1 MAEYSRVNRP
11 VAEAGAFYNR
21 LAPWYDLLA
30 ASEKKFIKA
39 GVELLNPQPDDKIL
53 EIGSGTGFA
62 QSLIGGNITAGYSIG
77 LDLSLEMGKLSLKRI
92 RNAGLTDN
100 VGLVCSD
107 TLPIPLSRGAVD
119 GIFSSFTI
127 ELFDTPLI
135 PIVISECRRV
145 LKPGGRL
152 VIVSLSKDRPLPLMG
167 RLYESFHNRFPTI
180 ADCRPIPVL
189 KLISEAGFSVHSSFD
204 RMMWG
209 MPVGIV
215 LAINDQAY

>member
-1 MAEYSRVNRP
+1 MGEFSRVNRP

-30 ASEKKFIKA
+30 TSEKKYIKY
-39 GVELLNPQPDDKIL
+39 GIELLDPQPDERIL

-62 QSLIGGNITAGYSIG
+62 QSLIGKEITTGYSIG
-77 LDLSLEMGKLSLKRI
+77 LDLSPGMGKLSQRRI
-92 RNAGLTDN
+92 RNAGLSTH

-107 TLPIPLSRGAVD
+107 TLPIPLFQGTID
-119 GIFSSFTI
+119 GIFSSFTL

-135 PIVISECRRV
+135 PRVLSECRRV

-152 VIVSLSKDRPLPLMG
+152 VIVSLSKNRPLPLMG
-167 RLYESFHNRFPTI
+167 RLYESFHNQFPTI

-189 KLISEAGFSVHSSFD
+189 KLVSEADFSVQTSIE

-215 LAINDQAY
+215 LARKI